1 MNSNGHQR
9 SPSPLSPSRHFR
21 GNGSALGLPSSTIRK
36 TPGVK
41 TVPVDAV
48 MSSMAMEIEMA
59 AINSSLPPGVQPRT
73 GSNSSNDEVAPVT
86 NGQHLDLRLP
96 SSQSTVRPNTGNNTE
111 GRQETLGRRVTAPD
125 TFHDADG
132 RTQSMPK
139 SDSTPKSKVKR

>member
-1 MNSNGHQR
+1 MTNDFDSDAIEQDMDDLKESISQNDGHWIRRVDFENPAANPFVHNTDTMNGNGHHR

-73 GSNSSNDEVAPVT
+73 GSNSSNDEVA
-86 NGQHLDLRLP
+86 
-96 SSQSTVRPNTGNNTE
+96 
-111 GRQETLGRRVTAPD
+111 RVCGD
-125 TFHDADG
+125 
-132 RTQSMPK
+132 RS
-139 SDSTPKSKVKR
+139 